1 MKFVLFLT
9 MFGLDSPDIYYAV
22 DTGMTATDCETRLQ
36 QQQILLEKTFDISDF
51 SLTCVTDFAEEG

>member
-22 DTGMTATDCETRLQ
+22 DTGMTATDCEIRIAE
-36 QQQILLEKTFDISDF
+36 QQILLEKTFDISDF
-51 SLTCVTDFAEEG
+51 SLTCVTDFAEEW